1 MKRHVC
7 PGLPPPPPHCT
18 GTCSTVQDISQN
30 KNTKTCHGKDIEFLS
45 YAPHLI
51 AEIITAL
58 PGEVAESLLHDVV
71 EMSEDV
77 KGLYGFV
84 SKGVLDYFIRMP
96 PPGLLD
102 LIDSDV
108 LEARVL
114 RGQREGGHRYVILTG
129 EEDSEI

>member
-1 MKRHVC
+1 M
-7 PGLPPPPPHCT
+7 
-18 GTCSTVQDISQN
+18 
-30 KNTKTCHGKDIEFLS
+30 S

-58 PGEVAESLLHDVV
+58 PGEVAEPLLHDVV

-84 SKGVLDYFIRMP
+84 SKSILDDFIGMP

-108 LEARVL
+108 LEARML
-114 RGQREGGHRYVILTG
+114 RGQREGGHRDVVLTG
-129 EEDSEI
+129 EEDSESVK